1 MSKNIGFK
9 NGYAIGL
16 IKSGIE
22 LHMKLTKLTAIRPS
36 R

>member
-16 IKSGIE
+16 IKSGLSKE
-22 LHMKLTKLTAIRPS
+22 GKKQSTH
-36 R
+36 